1 MTDTATNVPAATTH
15 PVPALSPLPVNE
27 PSPVDKA
34 AVIIAALGAE
44 QASAFLADLPEPLL
58 RKVARAIS
66 RLRRVPIAL
75 LQQIVEDFLAEL
87 ERDTGVYGGSEEA
100 RKLLSAVVDE
110 KTVKRI
116 MSDVDGNVRRSI
128 WDQLGACSEVAV
140 ARFLQAEHP
149 QTAAVILSE
158 LRPDKAAGILERLD
172 EEMARITVLRLS
184 RVPQLDDEVMALI
197 EDVIV
202 RDFLSALQ
210 QEMATVKPADLIGGL
225 MNNVSTTSRE
235 KLLRHLEEKKPE
247 FAREVLKVMF
257 TFADIELR
265 VEPRDVSAVIRGV
278 EEPVLMA
285 ALKSADSAG
294 ISSVSFILN
303 NISKR
308 LSERYREELAAM
320 PDVKPKEGDQAQ
332 AQVIAAIQ
340 QLAKSGEIKLNDG
353 D

>member
-1 MTDTATNVPAATTH
+1 MSDMSADLPAPTA
-15 PVPALSPLPVNE
+15 PVPALSPLPVDDLHL
-27 PSPVDKA
+27 VDKA

-44 QASAFLADLPEPLL
+44 QASAFLADLPEPQL

-66 RLRRVPIAL
+66 RLRRVPIAI

-128 WDQLGACSEVAV
+128 WDQLGACSEISV
-140 ARFLQAEHP
+140 ARFLQSEHP

-158 LRPDKAAGILERLD
+158 LRPDKAAAILERLD
-172 EEMARITVLRLS
+172 EEMARVTVLRLS

-225 MNNVSTTSRE
+225 MNNVSTDSRE

-257 TFADIELR
+257 TFADIEVR
-265 VEPRDVSAVIRGV
+265 VEPRDISAVIRGV
-278 EEPVLMA
+278 EEPVLLT
-285 ALKSADSAG
+285 ALKSADNAG
-294 ISSVSFILN
+294 LTSVNFILN

-308 LSERYREELAAM
+308 LSERYREELAGM
-320 PDVKPKEGDQAQ
+320 TEVKPKEGDQAQ

-340 QLAKSGEIKLNDG
+340 QLAKSGEIKLIDG